1 MENKT
6 YYSISQINEFIK
18 LLFDNTE
25 PFKDICLTGEI
36 SNFKGANRS
45 GHLYFTLKDEKSS
58 INAVLFKF
66 DALRLKFTPKNG
78 DEVIVRGSISSYP
91 PSGTYQIICK
101 SIESF
106 GIGQL
111 LLKKEEL
118 KKKLFAEGL
127 FDEEHK
133 KSLPKF
139 PKKIAIITGKNS
151 AAAIDFK
158 FNIERRYPI
167 CEIILFYSLVQGE
180 NAPKDLIRN
189 LFEAVSVSP
198 DIILIGRGGGASEDL
213 NAFDDENLVREIYN
227 CKIPIISAV
236 GHQINQ
242 TLCDLVADKY
252 ASTPTGAAELAV
264 PDINEIIEDLKY
276 MDNFISSEINRKINT
291 CEREIKYIS
300 ESKYFVNV
308 LNLFDSY
315 KDRINIIEEK
325 IENQIKNK
333 VISKEKE
340 LKYIENHLESLN
352 PNNILSKGYSI
363 IYKDG
368 KAISDITE
376 LKKEDNINIK
386 IKGGEVA
393 AKIEEVK
400 ENGE

>member
-1 MENKT
+1 M
-6 YYSISQINEFIK
+6 
-18 LLFDNTE
+18 
-25 PFKDICLTGEI
+25 
-36 SNFKGANRS
+36 
-45 GHLYFTLKDEKSS
+45 
-58 INAVLFKF
+58 
-66 DALRLKFTPKNG
+66 
-78 DEVIVRGSISSYP
+78 
-91 PSGTYQIICK
+91 
-101 SIESF
+101 
-106 GIGQL
+106 
-111 LLKKEEL
+111 
-118 KKKLFAEGL
+118 
-127 FDEEHK
+127 
-133 KSLPKF
+133 
-139 PKKIAIITGKNS
+139 
-151 AAAIDFK
+151 
-158 FNIERRYPI
+158 
-167 CEIILFYSLVQGE
+167 
-180 NAPKDLIRN
+180 
-189 LFEAVSVSP
+189 
-198 DIILIGRGGGASEDL
+198 

>member
-25 PFKDICLTGEI
+25 PFKDICLKGEI

-167 CEIILFYSLVQGE
+167 CEIKLFYSLVQGE

-189 LFEAVSVSP
+189 LFEAVSISP

-386 IKGGEVA
+386 IKGGEVT